1 MWLFHLCEIKHGGGE
16 GTERDWKVW
25 WEDKRARSP
34 AGRGDKPGPQS
45 PSCRGSRPPA
55 GAARPSLQG
64 AEGRWPWTPSPLH
77 SAGARRLG
85 ASSCRHV
92 RPRGYTEAP
101 ARRPA
106 LQWALCPRCG
116 PVREVPIGPATPR
129 SSRRSGAQAWAGF
142 TADAASAG
150 HEARLSGAPHL
161 EEEGGTGAVRP
172 GEGKPV
178 QRASLPPACPVA
190 SSALPPATWG
200 PGPVMP
206 TPRLLPA
213 RA

>member
-1 MWLFHLCEIKHGGGE
+1 MRFSSCPVGEERGAQGHARCCRQEVGQGLLRDQARGGE

-92 RPRGYTEAP
+92 RPRGYTGAP

-106 LQWALCPRCG
+106 LQWALCPPWPRAGG
-116 PVREVPIGPATPR
+116 P
-129 SSRRSGAQAWAGF
+129 
-142 TADAASAG
+142 
-150 HEARLSGAPHL
+150 H
-161 EEEGGTGAVRP
+161 
-172 GEGKPV
+172 
-178 QRASLPPACPVA
+178 RASDPSVISAERCPGLGWVY
-190 SSALPPATWG
+190 S
-200 PGPVMP
+200 
-206 TPRLLPA
+206 
-213 RA
+213 